1 MWIYVS
7 VCSVAPCDVA
17 SISTLDFIRLG
28 VNILPVRQR
37 GFHLWPACSHSPDSK
52 QKHTGPLGKVR
63 EVLASTKH
71 LMKEGEKSFINCTG
85 YCCRLYLPSL
95 NPFKNLGCKRF
106 PSVTYQPQI

>member
-71 LMKEGEKSFINCTG
+71 LMKEGEKSFYQLHRI
-85 YCCRLYLPSL
+85 LLP
-95 NPFKNLGCKRF
+95 FV
-106 PSVTYQPQI
+106 PSQPQSFQEPGL